1 MKTKHGCLIVEVLVL
16 ALTGVFLFLALNSTH
31 PESSIIRD
39 YIIAHGSEHTGALNL
54 VTAIYLGYRAFD
66 TLEKPLF
73 SCLQSR
79 ELSIL
84 RILTERIRLMS
95 KTTILDLA
103 SRKLAPFML
112 LFGFYL
118 LTYGHISPGGGFQG
132 GVVIASG
139 VILLAISRGVEAAE
153 LLFPIKNLLKVEA
166 FVFFLLLLVGVSGII
181 AV

>member
-1 MKTKHGCLIVEVLVL
+1 
-16 ALTGVFLFLALNSTH
+16 
-31 PESSIIRD
+31 
-39 YIIAHGSEHTGALNL
+39 
-54 VTAIYLGYRAFD
+54 
-66 TLEKPLF
+66 
-73 SCLQSR
+73 
-79 ELSIL
+79 
-84 RILTERIRLMS
+84 MS

-153 LLFPIKNLLKVEA
+153 FLFPIKNLLKVEA

-181 AV
+181 AGIGFLGNPIERVNVKSMPRAGMFLLLNILIGLKVGAGVSLICLYLFNEEE